1 MNWFCKMIND
11 TNLGKFLF
19 LSELG
24 YETYMY
30 MLLHSY
36 MNSEYTQLR
45 RFNLFNLSLENLS
58 ENASFHKLRRTLS
71 N

>member
-1 MNWFCKMIND
+1 
-11 TNLGKFLF
+11 
-19 LSELG
+19 
-24 YETYMY
+24 MY

-36 MNSEYTQLR
+36 VNCVYTRLR
-45 RFNLFNLSLENLS
+45 HLNLFTLVLENLS